1 MKASVVRQMLRGEL
15 CYVRNLI
22 VVLCNSSSTLESISG
37 LSGSPSHPLII
48 QILEECASLRAG
60 GYELGYQWILSHVG
74 IIGVKGTRKFVCA
87 LICLRLGHAYTKDRL
102 YLMRKVPSSHRVG
115 CHVPERLE
123 HIFMI
128 CPVHQLARPRKRG
141 NSMPASGG
149 DPVSTALR
157 LSLASSNGHN
167 DLDNKLVASSTR
179 VLLSHIGYELSD
191 SFQST
196 VLHNLKN
203 KYIVLKSEASLKE
216 NGSATNVS
224 NNHAKPFSNMKPNS
238 DNVLPTP
245 KVTLFPA
252 ERVQLGWRGTYPVGA
267 GMINMGNTCYL
278 NSTLQA
284 LFHVP
289 ALVNWLESDAD
300 HLAKCSSTIIC
311 KHLMHGQQEDAHEFL
326 RYLLESMEKA
336 YLTRFKAKGGSSSSF
351 LKPTIE
357 PYRPTE
363 RPLRCSMLAKT
374 VPTSASGGC
383 HVVSMANP
391 PAVNLSC
398 LDWSRY
404 IFFQL
409 ALHLSSR
416 GRVDPVPDPQLCRI
430 SGYAGDRTSD
440 FLEPLLDSFSKETTP
455 LNQIFGG
462 YIRTE
467 VVCLQ
472 CHAVSTTFQ
481 HFQDLLLDI
490 RRASTLDDALA
501 GYFCRE
507 RLDDD
512 AYRCE
517 RCHKKVSATKK
528 FCIEKPPLVLCLQFK
543 RFSIMGGKIN
553 KHVSF
558 SQRLDLTRFLYPQ
571 SPLKGQQPLT
581 YRLSAM
587 VTHMGSSLH
596 CGHYT
601 AVALTS
607 SGHYYH
613 FDDSSVRPIS
623 LHSAL
628 ETNAYI
634 IIYEMERN
642 PHKVVPSCSTPGS
655 STVTSSLASLNS
667 VDINGERYGSSIR
680 PIVPPLRPPDHKLT
694 PAIVPVHNRSFS
706 SMTPSVVC
714 FNSPTVAK
722 PTNRPAV
729 STIYKPNTSTSRLP
743 PVKDR
748 GRVAFELQPRLGVH
762 VKNTKVNHHLP
773 STTSLV
779 PYESDDSSG
788 SDAESPP
795 VRGLDMPS
803 LSPCFSRSPQES
815 NASSTLTLFPRIGQ
829 AKETVPRALDS
840 NKGGKVLVTSNKD
853 VGLVACQSVLSNTS
867 VERGSVEIVSG
878 SETLNKVRKPE
889 VEALQVNTCLPVTP
903 LKVTKSGWQVTDVS
917 LHSPSVHS
925 ESSGISVASSTTGW
939 TVSDVKRCQAAPSS
953 PKKKT
958 VNGSFEDLGKSSVGV
973 EGRMNE
979 FVSRILP
986 GPQFT
991 DKQLSK
997 AVPQSQSKQ
1006 TNNKSECSPLLSG
1019 SKNHPGSNSE
1029 LVHTKDEKRE
1039 RKVKKKHTEHTNE
1052 NGYSVKPANDDR
1064 YEWVEKTQETL
1075 MSANKEYG
1083 NGHCWN
1089 GSRNSTVVDHLT
1101 KLSHRGYGTNVS
1113 SWSGGRTHLDREVAD
1128 ERREERKRIHDNQYD
1143 EELDLGRVKKV
1154 KHHHDKDMEYRPKHN
1169 VFQEYHNFK
1178 HQWNN
1183 NNKSG
1188 SYHNSHYPT
1197 KMNYT
1202 NNNSYKSRNHN
1213 NYRYNNNNNRHH
1225 NNGYGK
1231 RQQNNHYKRWQN

>member
-1 MKASVVRQMLRGEL
+1 
-15 CYVRNLI
+15 
-22 VVLCNSSSTLESISG
+22 
-37 LSGSPSHPLII
+37 
-48 QILEECASLRAG
+48 
-60 GYELGYQWILSHVG
+60 
-74 IIGVKGTRKFVCA
+74 
-87 LICLRLGHAYTKDRL
+87 
-102 YLMRKVPSSHRVG
+102 
-115 CHVPERLE
+115 
-123 HIFMI
+123 
-128 CPVHQLARPRKRG
+128 
-141 NSMPASGG
+141 MPASGG

-203 KYIVLKSEASLKE
+203 KYIVLKSEGSVKE

-224 NNHAKPFSNMKPNS
+224 NNHTKPFSNMKPNS

-300 HLAKCSSTIIC
+300 HLAKCSSSTGSIQGECTICAMHKTLKTSHSKSGGAMKPVSIYSKLKLIC

-336 YLTRFKAKGGSSSSF
+336 YLTRFKAKG
-351 LKPTIE
+351 
-357 PYRPTE
+357 
-363 RPLRCSMLAKT
+363 
-374 VPTSASGGC
+374 
-383 HVVSMANP
+383 
-391 PAVNLSC
+391 
-398 LDWSRY
+398 
-404 IFFQL
+404 
-409 ALHLSSR
+409 
-416 GRVDPVPDPQLCRI
+416 
-430 SGYAGDRTSD
+430 
-440 FLEPLLDSFSKETTP
+440 LDSFSKETTP

-587 VTHMGSSLH
+587 VTHMGSSVH

-613 FDDSSVRPIS
+613 FDDSSSYQPASVAYLANTLVMLSSTAEDGEIEVRPIS

-667 VDINGERYGSSIR
+667 VDINGQRYGPSIR
-680 PIVPPLRPPDHKLT
+680 PIVPPLKPPDHKFT
-694 PAIVPVHNRSFS
+694 PAIVPVHNRSGS
-706 SMTPSVVC
+706 SMTPSAVR
-714 FNSPTVAK
+714 FTSPTVAK

-729 STIYKPNTSTSRLP
+729 FPVYKPNTSTSQLP

-815 NASSTLTLFPRIGQ
+815 NASSSLTLFPKIGQ
-829 AKETVPRALDS
+829 AKEIVPRVLDS
-840 NKGGKVLVTSNKD
+840 NKGGKVLVASNKD

-903 LKVTKSGWQVTDVS
+903 LKITKSGWQVTDVS

-939 TVSDVKRCQAAPSS
+939 TVSDVKRCQAATSS
-953 PKKKT
+953 PKKKI
-958 VNGSFEDLGKSSVGV
+958 VNGSFEDSGKSSVGV
-973 EGRMNE
+973 EGRMKE

-997 AVPQSQSKQ
+997 AVSQSQSKQ
-1006 TNNKSECSPLLSG
+1006 TNNQSECSPLLSDP
-1019 SKNHPGSNSE
+1019 KNHPGSNSE

-1039 RKVKKKHTEHTNE
+1039 RKVKKK
-1052 NGYSVKPANDDR
+1052 
-1064 YEWVEKTQETL
+1064 
-1075 MSANKEYG
+1075 
-1083 NGHCWN
+1083 
-1089 GSRNSTVVDHLT
+1089 
-1101 KLSHRGYGTNVS
+1101 
-1113 SWSGGRTHLDREVAD
+1113 
-1128 ERREERKRIHDNQYD
+1128 
-1143 EELDLGRVKKV
+1143 
-1154 KHHHDKDMEYRPKHN
+1154 
-1169 VFQEYHNFK
+1169 
-1178 HQWNN
+1178 
-1183 NNKSG
+1183 
-1188 SYHNSHYPT
+1188 
-1197 KMNYT
+1197 
-1202 NNNSYKSRNHN
+1202 
-1213 NYRYNNNNNRHH
+1213 
-1225 NNGYGK
+1225 
-1231 RQQNNHYKRWQN
+1231 

>member
-1 MKASVVRQMLRGEL
+1 MDSL
-15 CYVRNLI
+15 
-22 VVLCNSSSTLESISG
+22 VLTDNS
-37 LSGSPSHPLII
+37 
-48 QILEECASLRAG
+48 
-60 GYELGYQWILSHVG
+60 
-74 IIGVKGTRKFVCA
+74 
-87 LICLRLGHAYTKDRL
+87 
-102 YLMRKVPSSHRVG
+102 
-115 CHVPERLE
+115 
-123 HIFMI
+123 
-128 CPVHQLARPRKRG
+128 QL
-141 NSMPASGG
+141 
-149 DPVSTALR
+149 T
-157 LSLASSNGHN
+157 
-167 DLDNKLVASSTR
+167 
-179 VLLSHIGYELSD
+179 SD
-191 SFQST
+191 SQ
-196 VLHNLKN
+196 
-203 KYIVLKSEASLKE
+203 
-216 NGSATNVS
+216 
-224 NNHAKPFSNMKPNS
+224 
-238 DNVLPTP
+238 
-245 KVTLFPA
+245 
-252 ERVQLGWRGTYPVGA
+252 
-267 GMINMGNTCYL
+267 
-278 NSTLQA
+278 
-284 LFHVP
+284 
-289 ALVNWLESDAD
+289 
-300 HLAKCSSTIIC
+300 HL
-311 KHLMHGQQEDAHEFL
+311 
-326 RYLLESMEKA
+326 
-336 YLTRFKAKGGSSSSF
+336 
-351 LKPTIE
+351 
-357 PYRPTE
+357 
-363 RPLRCSMLAKT
+363 
-374 VPTSASGGC
+374 
-383 HVVSMANP
+383 
-391 PAVNLSC
+391 
-398 LDWSRY
+398 
-404 IFFQL
+404 
-409 ALHLSSR
+409 
-416 GRVDPVPDPQLCRI
+416 
-430 SGYAGDRTSD
+430 
-440 FLEPLLDSFSKETTP
+440 
-455 LNQIFGG
+455 
-462 YIRTE
+462 

-587 VTHMGSSLH
+587 VTHMGSSVH

-607 SGHYYH
+607 SGNYYH

-655 STVTSSLASLNS
+655 STVTSSLTSLNS
-667 VDINGERYGSSIR
+667 VDINGQRYGPSIR
-680 PIVPPLRPPDHKLT
+680 PIVPPLKPPDHKFT
-694 PAIVPVHNRSFS
+694 PAIVPVHNRSGS
-706 SMTPSVVC
+706 SMTPSAVR
-714 FNSPTVAK
+714 FTSPTVAK

-729 STIYKPNTSTSRLP
+729 FAVHKPNTSTSQLP

-815 NASSTLTLFPRIGQ
+815 NASSSLTLFPKIGQ
-829 AKETVPRALDS
+829 AKEIVPRVLDI
-840 NKGGKVLVTSNKD
+840 NKGGKVLVASNKD
-853 VGLVACQSVLSNTS
+853 VGLVACQSVLSNSS

-903 LKVTKSGWQVTDVS
+903 LKITKSGWQVTDVS

-939 TVSDVKRCQAAPSS
+939 TVSDVKRCQAATTS
-953 PKKKT
+953 PKKKI
-958 VNGSFEDLGKSSVGV
+958 VNGYFEDSEKSSVGV
-973 EGRMNE
+973 EGRMKE
-979 FVSRILP
+979 LVSRILP

-997 AVPQSQSKQ
+997 AVSQSQSKQ
-1006 TNNKSECSPLLSG
+1006 TNNQSECSPLLSG
-1019 SKNHPGSNSE
+1019 PKNHPGSISE

-1039 RKVKKKHTEHTNE
+1039 RKAKKKHTEHINE

-1075 MSANKEYG
+1075 MSANKEHG

-1101 KLSHRGYGTNVS
+1101 KLSHRGYGNNVS
-1113 SWSGGRTHLDREVAD
+1113 SWLGGRTHLDREVAD

-1143 EELDLGRVKKV
+1143 EELDLGRVSA
-1154 KHHHDKDMEYRPKHN
+1154 HTA
-1169 VFQEYHNFK
+1169 
-1178 HQWNN
+1178 
-1183 NNKSG
+1183 S
-1188 SYHNSHYPT
+1188 
-1197 KMNYT
+1197 
-1202 NNNSYKSRNHN
+1202 
-1213 NYRYNNNNNRHH
+1213 
-1225 NNGYGK
+1225 
-1231 RQQNNHYKRWQN
+1231 